1 MTFMKRALLA
11 LTLAAAIP
19 FAASAAEGVSYNYV
33 EAGYAKTDAK
43 SSFADSDGWA
53 VNGSYAF
60 APNFHVFGGYSKQE
74 TDSKNIVFGN
84 SVFRSPSIDVDNWNV
99 GVGYNH
105 ELTKRVDLLT
115 RVAYQQSKAD
125 VNGLSLS
132 DKIKGGSVEA
142 GVRGTLT
149 PNWEGYALAGYQD
162 YDKGYD
168 AKFYGRIGTLVKFNQ
183 SWGITADAKFLDGGQ
198 KEFFV
203 GPRFSF

>member
-1 MTFMKRALLA
+1 MKRALLA
-11 LTLAAAIP
+11 LTLAAAVP

-53 VNGSYAF
+53 INGSYAF

-74 TDSKNIVFGN
+74 TDSRNLILGN
-84 SVFRSPSIDVDNWNV
+84 NSFRIPSIDVDNWNV

-105 ELTKRVDLLT
+105 ELSKRVDLLT
-115 RVAYQQSKAD
+115 RLSYQQSKAD
-125 VNGLSLS
+125 VNGFNANEKL
-132 DKIKGGSVEA
+132 KGGSVEA

-168 AKFYGRIGTLVKFNQ
+168 GKFYGRVGAQWKFNPQWGVSGEVKFNGDETQ
-183 SWGITADAKFLDGGQ
+183 W
-198 KEFFV
+198 FV
-203 GPRFSF
+203 GPRLSW